1 MNDSMDWRAGAA
13 RRWKEEVSGVVERI
27 LERARRMG
35 INVSDAEPAISVP
48 LDGSPACATCNNQRY
63 IITEAGITPCPDCG
77 VVAQRAAKSLDAY
90 SSATGRAREQTFE
103 NFKTTLDGQM
113 DRGLQLCHDAAL
125 AFAESRDGWLVFH
138 GSYGN
143 GKSHLCAAVANRLRE
158 HGKACIFVSMPDL
171 TKSLKDLMDDDFA
184 RSVNQTYGQRLSKY
198 QTAPVLILD
207 DIHAEK
213 VSDWSEGVL
222 FEIVD
227 YRYRNRL
234 PTVFA
239 TNLDP
244 LDKGEFDPRIIS
256 RWSDVEL
263 SIIIANNAPDYRQR
277 SMEER

>member
-1 MNDSMDWRAGAA
+1 MDLRAGAA
-13 RRWKEEVSGVVERI
+13 RRWKEEVANVAGRI

-35 INVSDAEPAISVP
+35 INVSDAEPTASVP
-48 LDGSPACATCNNQRY
+48 LDGGPVCATCNNQRY
-63 IITEAGITPCPDCG
+63 IISQTGIIQCPACG
-77 VVAQRAAKSLDAY
+77 VAAGWAAKSLDSY

-103 NFKTTLDGQM
+103 NFKIEIDGQI
-113 DRGLQLCHDAAL
+113 DTGLQLCRDAAT
-125 AFAESRDGWLVFH
+125 AFADTLDGWIVFH

-143 GKSHLCAAVANRLRE
+143 GKSHLCAAAANRLHERR
-158 HGKACIFVSMPDL
+158 KACIFISMPDL

-198 QTAPVLILD
+198 QAAPVLILD

-213 VSDWSEGVL
+213 ISDWSEGVL

-234 PTVFA
+234 PTIFA

-256 RWSDVEL
+256 RWSDAEL

-277 SMEER
+277 SVEER